1 MVSGLILAA
10 GQSKRIGSE
19 KPILQHEMA
28 ALIDVVIGHLRDS
41 KLDEIILVLGH
52 DARRMVQKL
61 SIGGL
66 KVVINPTPSVGIS
79 ASLQRG
85 MAHLDDRCKALLV
98 AMGDMPLVRGETV
111 DQIINSFAKSKKGIA
126 VPVHN
131 GTRGYPVV
139 FDKSKYLE
147 SLLALR
153 GNIGIEA
160 VLEQNPKDI
169 LEVKVKTDE
178 VLVDV
183 DTHQDLEQI
192 KTRIDLPVGAYT
204 FA

>member
-10 GQSKRIGSE
+10 GQNKRKGRE

-28 ALIDVVIGHLRDS
+28 ALIDVVVGNLRSS
-41 KLDEIILVLGH
+41 KLDELLLILGH

-85 MAHLDDRCKALLV
+85 LAHLDDRCKAVMV
-98 AMGDMPLVRGETV
+98 AMGDMPLVTSATV
-111 DQIINSFAKSKKGIA
+111 DQIIDSFTKSKKGIA

-131 GTRGYPVV
+131 GDRGYPVM
-139 FDKSKYLE
+139 FDKQKYFD

-153 GNIGIEA
+153 GNVGIGV

-169 LEVKVKTDE
+169 LEVKIKSDE
-178 VLVDV
+178 VIVDV
-183 DTHQDLEQI
+183 DTHQDLEVV